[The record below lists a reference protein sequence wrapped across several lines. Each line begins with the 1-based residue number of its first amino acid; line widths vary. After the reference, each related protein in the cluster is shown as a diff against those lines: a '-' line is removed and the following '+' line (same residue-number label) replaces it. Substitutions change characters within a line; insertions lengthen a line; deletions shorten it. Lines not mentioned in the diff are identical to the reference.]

1 MFKKIKELLEL
12 KILILSKELERLNK
26 TLNEDIEE
34 KWHIETG
41 KKFNDLI
48 SKYPISED
56 ELLSMAESV
65 CKFVALTRIT
75 NIDEYLFKDNEL
87 KIPRL
92 R

>member
-1 MFKKIKELLEL
+1 M
-12 KILILSKELERLNK
+12 ILSKELERLNK
-26 TLNEDIEE
+26 TLNEDVEE